1 MAQKIDHASVIILK
15 KIKLCMWNCL
25 YNIKAIFG
33 THSIIKVDF
42 FEFDPFLAG
51 FENTEVIYLRVKIY
65 IFIPT

>member
-1 MAQKIDHASVIILK
+1 
-15 KIKLCMWNCL
+15 MWNCL